1 MPTVVFCDKPQG
13 GSTIV
18 SKDYE
23 LIGLLFIVSLAL
35 PVLGILAG
43 SILGPRKPNRIKN
56 DTYEC
61 GMETVGSSWVR
72 FKAQYYIFALVFVI
86 FDVEMVLLFPIAA
99 AFGALKLYQVVETV
113 IFILILA
120 AALVYALKKD
130 ALEWS

>member
-1 MPTVVFCDKPQG
+1 MPTVAFCDEPQG
-13 GSTIV
+13 GSAIV

-72 FKAQYYIFALVFVI
+72 FKVQYYIFALVFVI

-99 AFGALKLYQVVETV
+99 AFGALKLYQVVEAV

-120 AALVYALKKD
+120 AALVYALKKG

>member
-1 MPTVVFCDKPQG
+1 MPTVVFGDKLQG

-18 SKDYE
+18 LKDYE

-35 PVLGILAG
+35 PVLGILFG
-43 SILGPRKPNRIKN
+43 SILGPRKPNKIKN

-61 GMETVGSSWVR
+61 GMETVGSSWVQ
-72 FKAQYYIFALVFVI
+72 FKVQYYIFALVFVV

-99 AFGALKLYQVVETV
+99 AFGALELYQVVEMV
-113 IFILILA
+113 IFVLILA